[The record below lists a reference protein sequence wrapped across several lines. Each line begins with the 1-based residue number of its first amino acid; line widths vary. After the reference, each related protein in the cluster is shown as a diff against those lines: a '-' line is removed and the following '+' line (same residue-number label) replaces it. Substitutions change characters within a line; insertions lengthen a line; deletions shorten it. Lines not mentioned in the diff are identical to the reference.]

1 MGGQMSTR
9 DYKSKFHFGDPELPY
24 KHRSTVERFKREKCD
39 NCGRFVKW
47 YTLSFDEDMQTIVC
61 HHCAPSVEF
70 DECDN
75 DVATLLVDND
85 PFKWR

>member
-1 MGGQMSTR
+1 MSTR

-75 DVATLLVDND
+75 DVATLLVDDD
-85 PFKWR
+85 PFRWR

>member
-47 YTLSFDEDMQTIVC
+47 YTLSFDEDMGTIVC

-75 DVATLLVDND
+75 DVATLLVDDD
-85 PFKWR
+85 PFRWR

>member
-9 DYKSKFHFGDPELPY
+9 DYKSNFHFGNPELPY

-47 YTLSFDEDMQTIVC
+47 YTLSFDEGMQTIVC
-61 HHCAPSVEF
+61 HHCEPSVEF

-75 DVATLLVDND
+75 DVATLLVDDD
-85 PFKWR
+85 PFRWR

>member
-1 MGGQMSTR
+1 MGGKMSE
-9 DYKSKFHFGDPELPY
+9 H
-24 KHRSTVERFKREKCD
+24 CD

-61 HHCAPSVEF
+61 HHCEPSVEF

-75 DVATLLVDND
+75 DVATLLVDED
-85 PFKWR
+85 PFRWR

>member
-1 MGGQMSTR
+1 MTTR
-9 DYKSKFHFGDPELPY
+9 DYKSKFHFGDSELPY
-24 KHRSTVERFKREKCD
+24 KHHSTVERFKREKCD

-85 PFKWR
+85 PFKFR

>member
-1 MGGQMSTR
+1 MTTR

-75 DVATLLVDND
+75 DVATLLVDDD
-85 PFKWR
+85 PFRWR

>member
-1 MGGQMSTR
+1 MTANANDVMTLSGRWSAMLAVWSRNGTMTI
-9 DYKSKFHFGDPELPY
+9 
-24 KHRSTVERFKREKCD
+24 KREQCD

-61 HHCAPSVEF
+61 HHCEPSVEF
-70 DECDN
+70 EECDN
-75 DVATLLVDND
+75 DVATLLVDDD

>member
-1 MGGQMSTR
+1 MSTR
-9 DYKSKFHFGDPELPY
+9 DYKSNFHFGNPELPY

-61 HHCAPSVEF
+61 HHCEPSVEF

>member
-1 MGGQMSTR
+1 MTTR

-39 NCGRFVKW
+39 NCGRVVKW

-75 DVATLLVDND
+75 NVATLLVDDD
-85 PFKWR
+85 PFRWR